1 MTLLVFGK
9 TGQVSTEL
17 GQLLEAVCLGRA
29 EADLSDPA
37 ACAEAIK
44 AANPSVVINA
54 AAYTAVD
61 RAEEEEDLATII
73 NGDTPGKM
81 ATACA
86 ELGVPFV
93 HISTDYVFDGQGKAP
108 FAPDAET
115 NPLGAY
121 GRSKLKGEALVRASG
136 ATHAILRTSWVF
148 SAHGNNFVKTMLR
161 VSETRNELKVV
172 DDQIGGPT
180 SARSIAR
187 ACLSLAD
194 QLGKAPGKS
203 GTYHFSGAPDISWHG
218 FATEIFAQAGKPMTI
233 HAIPTSQYPTP
244 AVRPGNSRMDCSS
257 TQQQFGIAQPEW
269 QADLAAVL
277 EELNAL
283 G

>member
-17 GQLLEAVCLGRA
+17 ARLSDAICLGRDQ
-29 EADLSDPA
+29 ADLSNPS
-37 ACAEAIK
+37 ACAGVIGTTG
-44 AANPSVVINA
+44 PSAVINA

-61 RAEEEEDLATII
+61 RAEEEEDPATTI
-73 NGDTPGKM
+73 NGDTPGAM
-81 ATACA
+81 AAACA
-86 ELGVPFV
+86 KLGIPFV
-93 HISTDYVFDGQGKAP
+93 HISTDYVFDGQGEAP
-108 FAPDAET
+108 FTPDAET

-121 GRSKLKGEALVRASG
+121 GRSKLKGEMLVRASG

-161 VSETRNELKVV
+161 VSETRDELKVV

-180 SARSIAR
+180 SARSIAK

-203 GTYHFSGAPDISWHG
+203 GTYHFAGAPDISWHG
-218 FATEIFAQAGKPMTI
+218 FATEIFAQIGKPMTI
-233 HAIPTSQYPTP
+233 HAIPTSEYPTP

-269 QADLAAVL
+269 QADLAEVL